1 MISEKALPNLS
12 LLASEEVGIGV
23 WANQIELDPADI
35 PLAPFSAS
43 RFTVQ
48 PGCSTPVDSHAVRE
62 IWIVSA
68 GEGLL
73 TYDDQ
78 QSRIGSSDV
87 LYFEPPKKHVVK
99 NDGVETMVIFSI
111 WWNS

>member
-1 MISEKALPNLS
+1 MISERAFPNLS
-12 LLASEEVGIGV
+12 LMASEEVGTGV
-23 WANQIELDPADI
+23 WANQIKLDLANT
-35 PLAPFSAS
+35 LAPFSAS

-48 PGCSTPVDSHAVRE
+48 PGCSTSVDSHAVHE

-68 GEGLL
+68 GEGQL

-78 QSRIGSSDV
+78 RSRIGCSDV
-87 LYFEPPKKHVVK
+87 LYFEPPKPHLVK